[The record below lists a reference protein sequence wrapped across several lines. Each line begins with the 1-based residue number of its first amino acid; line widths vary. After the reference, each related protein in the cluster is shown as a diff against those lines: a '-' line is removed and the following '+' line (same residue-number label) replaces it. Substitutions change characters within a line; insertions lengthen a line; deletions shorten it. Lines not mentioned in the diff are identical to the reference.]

1 VDYSPLCNVNSRA
14 SAEKEKEEEEREG
27 EGGWPMVEAW
37 LRREDTAGGLVGFGG
52 GIGDW
57 CWLLVKEEE
66 RLQGREA
73 RRRAYYIRCSGGFL

>member
-1 VDYSPLCNVNSRA
+1 
-14 SAEKEKEEEEREG
+14 
-27 EGGWPMVEAW
+27 MVEAW